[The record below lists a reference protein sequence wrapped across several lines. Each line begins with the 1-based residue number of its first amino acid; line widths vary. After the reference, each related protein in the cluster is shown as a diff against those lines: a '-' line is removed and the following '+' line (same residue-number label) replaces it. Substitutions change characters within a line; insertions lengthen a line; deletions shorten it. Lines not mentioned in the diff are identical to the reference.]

1 MGRGASERSEASV
14 TPLVPRPLSSQS
26 RYRDIPELRRL
37 EATGSP
43 THVVVHHIDD
53 QAVPETRDYC
63 DVHAHPFAELNL
75 ILGDP
80 GELVFD
86 IVLGDET
93 IEAVSPTTVW
103 IPAGVPHSA
112 NLRSGHGTFVVV
124 YLVDPQPDPGP

>member
-1 MGRGASERSEASV
+1 M
-14 TPLVPRPLSSQS
+14 TPLVARPLSSQS

-37 EATGSP
+37 EATGAP

-53 QAVPETRDYC
+53 EAAAEARDYC

-75 ILGDP
+75 VLGDP
-80 GELVFD
+80 GELTFA
-86 IVLGDET
+86 IVLGDEV

-112 NLRSGHGTFVVV
+112 NLRSGRGTFVVV
-124 YLVDPQPDPGP
+124 YLTAPQPEPGI